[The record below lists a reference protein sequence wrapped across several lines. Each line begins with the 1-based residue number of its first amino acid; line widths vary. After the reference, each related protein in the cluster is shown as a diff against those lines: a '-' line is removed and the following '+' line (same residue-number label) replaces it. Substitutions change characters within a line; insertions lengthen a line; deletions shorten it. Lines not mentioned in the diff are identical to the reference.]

1 MRTKYIFFL
10 GDSLTYGYLV
20 PSNRSFPSVIEKK
33 LREKKLIEKDVRIIN
48 AGNPGDTTEMA
59 LFRLKY
65 YLSQYKNIFIAV
77 IYLGANDYLM
87 GASVNQVHKNLTEII
102 QQLKNYNK
110 NIKIIL
116 ISFMPFDPSL
126 EKEYQKMYDQI
137 KNQYPEILIITDVLQ
152 EILREPS
159 LVMSDGIHPNEKG
172 YEIIANKVLPYI
184 EGLLK

>member
-1 MRTKYIFFL
+1 MNTKYIFFL

-20 PSNRSFPSVIEKK
+20 PSSRSFPSIIEKK
-33 LREKKLIEKDVRIIN
+33 LRERKLIDKNVRIIN

-65 YLSQYKNIFIAV
+65 YLSEYSNIYIAV
-77 IYLGANDYLM
+77 VFLGANDYLM
-87 GASVNQVHKNLTEII
+87 EESINQIYHNLVQII

-126 EKEYQKMYDQI
+126 EKEYQKMYEQI
-137 KNQYPEILIITDVLQ
+137 KNQYPEIVIIPDVLQ
-152 EILREPS
+152 EILRDPS
-159 LVMSDGIHPNEKG
+159 LVLSDGIHPNEKG
-172 YEIIANKVLPYI
+172 YEIIANKILPYI